1 MTDYKALYEQQL
13 AENEKLKEEIFLTKM
28 KLASANENADV
39 ERHNE
44 EAGIILAENDKL
56 RDEVRD
62 LKKLIEYR
70 NQMDKLERKMLGKD
84 ID

>member
-13 AENEKLKEEIFLTKM
+13 AENKELKEEIECLNRTAHRNFQQF
-28 KLASANENADV
+28 NDV
-39 ERHNE
+39 MEKNQ
-44 EAGIILAENDKL
+44 KL